1 MCAPCYA
8 VALLQL
14 TMQDLDPLSAGP
26 LCCQH
31 AISRMRAISRMPSLA
46 AGVRLQRVAERDD
59 ERDGEAREADKE
71 GGGRIRLEH
80 VARDHVAVCARGR
93 PARTLSGG
101 G

>member
-1 MCAPCYA
+1 M
-8 VALLQL
+8 LL
-14 TMQDLDPLSAGP
+14 LSYSSQCKTWTPSLLPACH
-26 LCCQH
+26 LSH
-31 AISRMRAISRMPSLA
+31 AISRMPPCLLL